1 MLFLQTYKPPMYQ
14 DIPEE
19 LNVTLYQGDRNEG
32 RGVLGSKA
40 TGEPAVHMGVS
51 VGLAIR
57 HALTAVQAEVNPDR
71 SDWFQLGMFAIMLED
86 PIFSAFYNDYEFRNA
101 QIYQNY
107 IDYNLYFRC
116 TSNTREDSIS
126 QWDHIS

>member
-1 MLFLQTYKPPMYQ
+1 MYQ

-19 LNVTLYQGDRNEG
+19 LNVTLYQGDRNQG

-57 HALTAVQAEVNPDR
+57 HAINAVKQE
-71 SDWFQLGMFAIMLED
+71 SEHYKKEWFQLGKFNQLKVL
-86 PIFSAFYNDYEFRNA
+86 
-101 QIYQNY
+101 IYLATFKF
-107 IDYNLYFRC
+107 IK
-116 TSNTREDSIS
+116 
-126 QWDHIS
+126 

>member
-57 HALTAVQAEVNPDR
+57 HALTAVQAELNPDG
-71 SDWFQLGMFAIMLED
+71 SDWFQLGMFSIMLED
-86 PIFSAFYNDYEFRNA
+86 PIFTFFYNDFQFQNV

-116 TSNTREDSIS
+116 TSNPREDSIS
-126 QWDHIS
+126 QWDHSS

>member
-1 MLFLQTYKPPMYQ
+1 MYQ

-19 LNVTLYQGDRNEG
+19 LNVTLYQGDRNQG

-57 HALTAVQAEVNPDR
+57 HAINAVKQENENYKKE
-71 SDWFQLGMFAIMLED
+71 WFQLGKFYHTIMI
-86 PIFSAFYNDYEFRNA
+86 PIRD
-101 QIYQNY
+101 
-107 IDYNLYFRC
+107 
-116 TSNTREDSIS
+116 NT
-126 QWDHIS
+126 

>member
-71 SDWFQLGMFAIMLED
+71 SDWFQLSMFAIMLED

-101 QIYQNY
+101 KNISE
-107 IDYNLYFRC
+107 LY
-116 TSNTREDSIS
+116 
-126 QWDHIS
+126 

>member
-1 MLFLQTYKPPMYQ
+1 MLFFQTYKPPMYQ

-57 HALTAVQAEVNPDR
+57 HALTAVQAELNPDR
-71 SDWFQLGMFAIMLED
+71 SDWFQLGMLTIALGD
-86 PIFSAFYNDYEFRNA
+86 PIFSAFYDDF
-101 QIYQNY
+101 
-107 IDYNLYFRC
+107 
-116 TSNTREDSIS
+116 
-126 QWDHIS
+126 

>member
-1 MLFLQTYKPPMYQ
+1 MYQ

-57 HALTAVQAEVNPDR
+57 HAIDAVKQENASYKKE
-71 SDWFQLGMFAIMLED
+71 WFQLGKFVKISYLNLFAIIKSFVSMD
-86 PIFSAFYNDYEFRNA
+86 FYEG
-101 QIYQNY
+101 
-107 IDYNLYFRC
+107 L
-116 TSNTREDSIS
+116 
-126 QWDHIS
+126 

>member
-1 MLFLQTYKPPMYQ
+1 MYQ

-19 LNVTLYQGDRNEG
+19 LNVTLCQNDRNQG

-57 HALTAVQAEVNPDR
+57 NAIENVQGEISQSKKEWIQLSKNVLLHRLR
-71 SDWFQLGMFAIMLED
+71 S
-86 PIFSAFYNDYEFRNA
+86 FRNT
-101 QIYQNY
+101 
-107 IDYNLYFRC
+107 D
-116 TSNTREDSIS
+116 
-126 QWDHIS
+126 